1 MIVVMNCIN
10 LHSMKPAKW
19 LSSPRWM
26 GPRPGKVRTQ
36 CGEEG
41 GGGCRGGG
49 AEEGRRKDQAFL
61 GGPCVNPFSHPAQK
75 GPPLQGVCSGVRP
88 RRQLLS
94 PFLLEICPLPP
105 PPSPSPAPLS
115 HLLDGLSSLL
125 SKISIAGG
133 GGGWGGRNPLVAS
146 GEKVLPEVNLWDPTK
161 LRTCWLHLHT

>member
-105 PPSPSPAPLS
+105 PPSFPPLPPPGPADSVGILGLEMEKLS
-115 HLLDGLSSLL
+115 
-125 SKISIAGG
+125 
-133 GGGWGGRNPLVAS
+133 
-146 GEKVLPEVNLWDPTK
+146 E
-161 LRTCWLHLHT
+161 